1 MQLKERIKELR
12 RKHGLS
18 QAKFAQKIGVSPGN
32 VGDWE
37 TGKSAPGAAALAN
50 IAKAFGIS
58 IDWLLLGDSVEEGES
73 NKDSSPVRDEI
84 IDFVAGLSEEER
96 KDLKTF
102 IEFLRFRR
110 EKKEECGGKPEPNT
124 IQSKSLDAEISVEL
138 AKEPDEVYLPL
149 LGSAA
154 AGRPVLINEV
164 LEGYVPVDKR
174 FVSDKCFIVRAKGDS
189 MKGFGINDGD
199 FVVIRVQPVVDQGEA
214 ALVRVGDEATIK
226 YFFSHG
232 DRVILMS
239 ANPAYKPIE
248 IRPPDTVAIIGKV
261 VHVIKR
267 EEGEARL
274 RE

>member
-1 MQLKERIKELR
+1 MYDLIDRIKYLR
-12 RKHGLS
+12 KVNGLS
-18 QAKFAQKIGVSPGN
+18 QAAFAAKIGVSQGN

-37 TGKSAPGAAALAN
+37 RYRSAPSLTAIGA
-50 IAKAFGIS
+50 IVKAFNIS
-58 IDWLLLGDSVEEGES
+58 ADWLLFGDTEMQKRDVP
-73 NKDSSPVRDEI
+73 KDEI
-84 IDFVAGLSEEER
+84 FELLADLSKEER
-96 KDLKTF
+96 GDVKTF

-110 EKKEECGGKPEPNT
+110 AKKEECGGRPEPNT
-124 IQSKSLDAEISVEL
+124 VQSKSLDAEISVEL

-174 FVSDKCFIVRAKGDS
+174 FVSDKSFIVRAKGDS

-267 EEGEARL
+267 EEVEARL